1 MIAKRFFDLF
11 FSILGLVLLAPALLL
26 VSILIKID
34 SKGPVFFRQQRVG
47 LNGKIFRIHKFRTM
61 VTDTESSGLQLTVG
75 KDRRIT
81 RIGRWLR
88 RYKLDELP
96 QLIDVLYGEMSIVGP
111 RPEVPRY
118 VALYPAEIKRVVL
131 SVRPG
136 ITDLASIEYRNE
148 NTILGNAENPERAYI
163 EQIMPV
169 KLGYCRQYVEQRSLL
184 LDLKII
190 LRTLIAVAG

>member
-1 MIAKRFFDLF
+1 M
-11 FSILGLVLLAPALLL
+11 
-26 VSILIKID
+26 
-34 SKGPVFFRQQRVG
+34 
-47 LNGKIFRIHKFRTM
+47 
-61 VTDTESSGLQLTVG
+61 
-75 KDRRIT
+75 
-81 RIGRWLR
+81 
-88 RYKLDELP
+88 
-96 QLIDVLYGEMSIVGP
+96 GP
-111 RPEVPRY
+111 RPEFPGMSRY
-118 VALYPAEIKRVVL
+118 TRRRLNGSF

>member
-1 MIAKRFFDLF
+1 M
-11 FSILGLVLLAPALLL
+11 LLAPALLL

-96 QLIDVLYGEMSIVGP
+96 QLIDVLYGEMVLWVRGP
-111 RPEVPRY
+111 SSQVC
-118 VALYPAEIKRVVL
+118 RVI
-131 SVRPG
+131 PG
-136 ITDLASIEYRNE
+136 GD
-148 NTILGNAENPERAYI
+148 
-163 EQIMPV
+163 
-169 KLGYCRQYVEQRSLL
+169 
-184 LDLKII
+184 
-190 LRTLIAVAG
+190 